1 MQKKV
6 AIKNALI
13 SVFYKDGLDEIVR
26 ELHRLDVVIYSTGGT
41 ASYIEELGVPV
52 QQIEHLTDY
61 PSILGGR
68 VKTLHPKVFGGI
80 LARRSLQEDVAQ
92 MESYAL
98 PSFDLVMVDLYPFT
112 ETLRQ
117 TTDEA
122 AIIEK
127 IDIGGVSLIRA
138 AAKNY
143 NDVLVVS
150 SRSDYPWL
158 LELLQAG
165 NESTKEQRKQMAAKA
180 FATTKAYDSAIAA
193 YFDKDSTTDFSA
205 FGAAQPL
212 RYGENPHQQS
222 VFNGHLDELFEQLNG
237 KEISYNN
244 LVDIESA
251 VYLMEDME
259 KLAGGAPV
267 CAITKHT
274 NACGLSVG
282 SSLSEAWD
290 KALAADP
297 VSAFGGVIIV
307 NKEVD
312 EATATAMH
320 ALFFEVLIAP
330 AFSTAALDI
339 LRQKKNRILL
349 LQRQFVF
356 PDKQFK
362 SMFNGVL
369 VMDRNTQLIER
380 AAAKVATKV
389 VPTEREWNDL
399 LMAELLVKHLKS
411 NGIALV
417 KDQQLIAIGTGQTSR
432 VDALQQAIAKAQHFG
447 FATGGAVMAS
457 EAFFPFPDCV
467 EIADGAGIKAVIQ
480 PGGSV
485 KDQDSIDYCD
495 QHNMAMVLT
504 GIRHFKH

>member
-26 ELHRLDVVIYSTGGT
+26 ELHRSGVVMYSTGGT
-41 ASYIEELGVPV
+41 ASYIEALGLPV
-52 QQIEHLTDY
+52 EKIEQLTDY

-117 TTDEA
+117 TSDEA

-143 NDVLVVS
+143 TDVLVVS
-150 SRSDYPWL
+150 SKSDYPWL

-165 NESTKEQRKQMAAKA
+165 NGSSLEQRKQMAAKA
-180 FATTKAYDSAIAA
+180 FATTRAYDTAIAA
-193 YFDKDSTTDFSA
+193 YFDSSSITDFSS
-205 FGAAQPL
+205 FGDAQSL
-212 RYGENPHQQS
+212 RYGENPHQQA
-222 VFNGHLDELFEQLNG
+222 VFYGHLDSLFEQLNG

-259 KLAGGAPV
+259 QLAEGAPV

-274 NACGLSVG
+274 NACGLSLG
-282 SSLSEAWD
+282 DNLSDAWD

-312 EATATAMH
+312 EATASRMH
-320 ALFFEVLIAP
+320 TLFFEVLIAP
-330 AFSTAALDI
+330 AFSAPALDI

-349 LQRQFVF
+349 LQRQFEF
-356 PDKQFK
+356 PARQFK
-362 SMFNGVL
+362 SMFDGVL
-369 VMDRNTQLIER
+369 VMDRNLQLSSKASARIATQ
-380 AAAKVATKV
+380 VA
-389 VPTEREWNDL
+389 PDDREWGDL

-417 KDQQLIAIGTGQTSR
+417 KNRQLIAIGTGQTSR
-432 VDALQQAIAKAQHFG
+432 VDALQQAIAKAKIFG
-447 FATGGAVMAS
+447 FSTEGAVMAS

-467 EIADGAGIKAVIQ
+467 EIAHTAGIKAAIQ

-485 KDQDSIDYCD
+485 KDQDSIDFCD
-495 QHNMAMVLT
+495 QHQMAMVLT